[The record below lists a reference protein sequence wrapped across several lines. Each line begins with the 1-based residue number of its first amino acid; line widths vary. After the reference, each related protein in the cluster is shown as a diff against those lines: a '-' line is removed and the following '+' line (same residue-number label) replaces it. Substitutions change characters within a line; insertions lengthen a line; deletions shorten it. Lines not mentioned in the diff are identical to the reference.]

1 MIEARLSP
9 EQEADETPLNLTPL
23 IDVVFM
29 LIVFLLLTA
38 NAAQLV
44 VSVDLP
50 KASSA
55 APADGVHLVMQPP
68 VEEGGEWLL
77 DGIAYES
84 AGALRPVLSDALA
97 ASEDGALTISID
109 AAASSQRLIDA
120 MDLANEAGAKAV
132 EISAERRAE

>member
-77 DGIAYES
+77 DGTAYES
-84 AGALRPVLSDALA
+84 AGALRPVLSEALA
-97 ASEDGALTISID
+97 ASEDGALTISIE

>member
-1 MIEARLSP
+1 MIDARLP
-9 EQEADETPLNLTPL
+9 TDAEADDGQPNLTPL

-55 APADGVHLVMQPP
+55 APGEGTELVLQPP
-68 VEEGGEWLL
+68 VEEGGVWLL
-77 DGIAYES
+77 DGKAYES
-84 AGALRPVLSDALA
+84 ADALRSVLSEALA
-97 ASEDGALTISID
+97 GDEDGALAISID

-120 MDLANEAGAKAV
+120 MDLANDAGAKAV
-132 EISAERRAE
+132 EISAEKRAE